1 MTGRSAAA
9 ALALVALAPIAP
21 ARAARVPDWV
31 RVAADSA
38 PPLPEGVAEHP
49 ALVLSLDVRLEVGP
63 NGSYRIRQRRIVQ
76 ALRVRAQGVGVG
88 SFYAGGERKVAR
100 SQAWHLPPDD
110 KAQKTR
116 EAFEVTLSDSFLSDD
131 ASRVVAVDGVKKGS
145 VVAFEFEATERP
157 WTLTERIA
165 LSDPEGPIRDVRVE
179 IVHPAGWTVRHAWLG
194 GTGAEPSR
202 TPVGAVFELRD
213 VPPIP
218 ENDIPLGPDPAES
231 ALRLVL
237 GFDPPEGA
245 ATSAPPLR
253 GWEDLARWFSKTAA
267 GSAIPGEEVRRAAAQ
282 VPLAKGDF
290 ARDVEA
296 AGRFVRDRVRYITQ
310 DVGIG
315 GYRPRPAEETVRTLY
330 GDCKD
335 KGTLLQ
341 SILETASIRAH
352 PVLVHATQFGT
363 VARDVPDLAAFN
375 HLVAAVEVPDGTSLP
390 PGWEDATIPGR
401 GSARLL
407 IVDATDDRASIGWIP
422 AGLSG
427 KTALVVDGEGGRLV
441 DLPLHPPRMHRVERR
456 LELERQ
462 PDGGWR
468 AADRRLAFGEYAA
481 IARAEHRND
490 PSARRRDRESDLR
503 HRWPAA
509 SVESYTVRGET
520 PEGAFE
526 DVLAFTLPSLGNDA
540 PFSTFWAA
548 MDELPK
554 PSLRRRQEPVVFGFP
569 RTLVVESVVPGWP
582 AAAPLPDPVVER
594 GEGWTVESRFERVDG
609 GVRGRLDARL
619 ERTRFAPDAFPEL
632 KRFYDAIAAAQSTPI
647 PVGW

>member
-1 MTGRSAAA
+1 MIARSTAAA
-9 ALALVALAPIAP
+9 CAALLLAMPTAT
-21 ARAARVPDWV
+21 RAARTPEWV
-31 RVAADSA
+31 RAVAEAA
-38 PPLPEGVAEHP
+38 PPVPEGVPEHRGR
-49 ALVLSLDVRLEVGP
+49 VLALDVRLEVSPDGTF
-63 NGSYRIRQRRIVQ
+63 RIRERRVVQ

-88 SFYAGGERKVAR
+88 SFYAGGERKVVR

-110 KAQKTR
+110 KAQKAR
-116 EAFEVTLSDSFLSDD
+116 EAFEVTMSDSFLSDD
-131 ASRVVAVDGVKKGS
+131 ATRVVAVDGVKKGS

-165 LSDPEGPIRDVRVE
+165 VSDPEGPVRDVRLE

-194 GTGAEPSR
+194 GTGAEPAR
-202 TPVGAVFELRD
+202 APGGAVFELHD
-213 VPPIP
+213 VPAVS
-218 ENDIPLGPDPAES
+218 EDDVPLGPDPAES

-237 GFDPPEGA
+237 GFDPPAGA
-245 ATSAPPLR
+245 ATAAPPLR
-253 GWEDLARWFSKTAA
+253 GWEDLARWFSKTAS
-267 GSAIPGEEVRRAAAQ
+267 GSAVPGDGVRRAAAQ

-315 GYRPRPAEETVRTLY
+315 GYRPRPAEETLRTLY

-375 HLVAAVEVPDGTSLP
+375 HLVAAVEVPEGASLP

-401 GSARLL
+401 GSTRLL
-407 IVDATDDRASIGWIP
+407 IVDATDDRASIGSIP

-427 KTALVVDGEGGRLV
+427 KTALVVDGDGGRLV
-441 DLPLHPPRMHRVERR
+441 DLPPHPPRMHRVERR
-456 LELERQ
+456 LELERR

-468 AADRRLAFGEYAA
+468 ATDRRVAFGEYAA

-509 SVESYTVRGET
+509 SVESYAVRGET

-526 DVLAFTLPSLGNDA
+526 DVLAFTVPSLGNDA

-548 MDELPK
+548 TEELPK

-647 PVGW
+647 PVTR